1 MQNRHDAPTFPI
13 GKNMSNEEY
22 LGRLAEKNRALR
34 QREQSRERQEQKK
47 VQEREAGFNVYLGG
61 ANERRVQE
69 LRQQEKYG
77 MAFKSGQGE
86 VNRGGNQ
93 RQGSR
98 NRSGSRGVGRS
109 DSKGARRKWL
119 APEKEDAEAAM
130 TEEKKQNY
138 QNPVSVHDSI
148 KRSNSAQ

>member
-61 ANERRVQE
+61 ANERRMQE

-77 MAFKSGQGE
+77 MAFKS
-86 VNRGGNQ
+86 GGNQ